1 MLLLRFS
8 HRFSLKETRTHSIS
22 LSTQDTSH
30 LLLLRPV
37 VSFFPPLP
45 SSGVSL
51 FRHEFHIPRNSETR
65 PSRISPEKFEVSNHW
80 CENSVARRCGTS
92 SGRGGRRRR
101 ARGREL
107 SSRTSLQW
115 PEGFTPGYHRVAGN
129 HRPRSFTR
137 GDPATRGEVITGHRQ
152 TFFLRAKF
160 RQKVK
165 NKIKIAKMK

>member
-1 MLLLRFS
+1 
-8 HRFSLKETRTHSIS
+8 
-22 LSTQDTSH
+22 
-30 LLLLRPV
+30 
-37 VSFFPPLP
+37 
-45 SSGVSL
+45 
-51 FRHEFHIPRNSETR
+51 
-65 PSRISPEKFEVSNHW
+65 
-80 CENSVARRCGTS
+80 
-92 SGRGGRRRR
+92 
-101 ARGREL
+101 
-107 SSRTSLQW
+107 LQW